1 MLLIHSIVKYALS
14 AVFSKYYTSGW
25 PERPHLVMTYVKNIA
40 NVTNMDRER
49 WTTKFDCNCKVCV
62 FLKVN

>member
-25 PERPHLVMTYVKNIA
+25 PERPDLVMIYVKNIA

-62 FLKVN
+62 F

>member
-1 MLLIHSIVKYALS
+1 
-14 AVFSKYYTSGW
+14 
-25 PERPHLVMTYVKNIA
+25 MTYVKNIA

-62 FLKVN
+62 FLKVNLHTDFLYSVKLYISIKVL